1 MNHMLETLNSPE
13 ATQGGENASAET
25 ISRKDVCSA
34 YLAGIVDGE
43 GCIHARFATQ
53 TNPKARNRNTLRIA
67 VSVYNTHPAL
77 IKRVTECLI
86 LLDVPFTV
94 VAGQRAAERPGAS
107 VGVEGKGRVCNL
119 LQILLPYL
127 TAKRTQAELVLELIA
142 YRESLATRAYGI
154 KGRFEG
160 MNLQEDETIQKYLK
174 QISAEK
180 RNYANVLNFPRKP
193 NYVFGESSTT
203 LRSPSVLRV
212 EAELEA
218 FVGAS

>member
-1 MNHMLETLNSPE
+1 MLETLDSPS
-13 ATQGGENASAET
+13 ATQGGENALAET

-53 TNPKARNRNTLRIA
+53 TNPKARGRNTLRIA

-77 IKRVTECLI
+77 ITRVTECLI

-94 VAGQRAAERPGAS
+94 VAGNRANERPGAS
-107 VGVEGKGRVCNL
+107 VNVEGKGRVDSL
-119 LQILLPYL
+119 LRILLPYL
-127 TAKRTQAELVLELIA
+127 TAKKSQAELVLELIA

-160 MNLQEDETIQKYLK
+160 MNLQEDITIQSYLK
-174 QISAEK
+174 RISAEK
-180 RNYANVLNFPRKP
+180 RNYASVLDFPRKP
-193 NYVFGESSTT
+193 NLVFGESSTT
-203 LRSPSVLRV
+203 LRSPSALRV
-212 EAELEA
+212 EADLEA
-218 FVGAS
+218 FLGVS